1 VKHCGRCFIAVVRQ
15 KNGLQVMRGDWDGRV
30 SSVASESGQ
39 VGMKSLALV
48 LDEHERDPQRVMPS
62 AFGIAAV
69 ATSAGQW
76 WTLRGSAGEFI
87 LECRGDDGRLTGS
100 TALTSLLDEVEGPI
114 ESISMLA
121 LGTRVWVAL
130 AVEAQEVMH
139 VEAEA

>member
-1 VKHCGRCFIAVVRQ
+1 
-15 KNGLQVMRGDWDGRV
+15 
-30 SSVASESGQ
+30 
-39 VGMKSLALV
+39 MKSLVLV
-48 LDEHERDPQRVMPS
+48 LDEHERDPQRVMPFAFPLPGRMTTVLPKTGAFPS
-62 AFGIAAV
+62 AVSVVVPSRMPDGIAAV

-139 VEAEA
+139 VEGEA